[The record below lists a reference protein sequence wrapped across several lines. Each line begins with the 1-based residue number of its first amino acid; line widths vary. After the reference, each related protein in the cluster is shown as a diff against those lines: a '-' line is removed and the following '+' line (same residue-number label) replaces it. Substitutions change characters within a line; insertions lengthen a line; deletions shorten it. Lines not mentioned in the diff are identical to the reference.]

1 MPTIEE
7 QIKEIEEEIRKTQ
20 YNKATEH
27 HIGRL
32 KAKLAKMKELKET
45 ARKSGG
51 SLPGVKKTGNAM
63 VSLVGFPS
71 VGKSTLFN
79 ELTNANSEVGEYDFT
94 TINVVPGILEY
105 KGAKIQILDLP
116 GLIEGAAKGRGKGKE
131 VLSIVRNSDLIM
143 IITDVSNPDPAPLV
157 RMLHEAGVRLNRR
170 RPRLFLVKKDR
181 GGLNIQKTVFIEI
194 NDDLIESIL
203 REFRI
208 VNADL
213 IIRDKIDL
221 DDLIDFLSGNK
232 VYIPGIFVLNK
243 IDEQKD
249 FTRINEFK
257 LLDDKYGFVTV
268 SAKEKINILEL
279 KESIYDAL
287 DFITINLKPPD
298 KEQETM
304 VIKRYS
310 TVEMVCRA
318 IHKDF
323 VKNFKYAIVNG
334 PSAKY
339 PNQRVGLDHVLEEND
354 MVSIYIRKI

>member
-1 MPTIEE
+1 MPTIDE
-7 QIKEIEEEIRKTQ
+7 QIKEIEDEIRKTQ

-32 KAKLAKMKELKET
+32 KAKLAKLKELKET
-45 ARKSGG
+45 ARRSGG
-51 SLPGVKKTGNAM
+51 TVPGIKKTGNAM

-79 ELTNANSEVGEYDFT
+79 ELTSAESEVGEYDFT
-94 TINVVPGILEY
+94 TINIIPGIMEY
-105 KGAKIQILDLP
+105 RGAKIQILDLP
-116 GLIEGAAKGRGKGKE
+116 GLIEGAARGRGRGKE
-131 VLSIVRNSDLIM
+131 VLSVVRNSDLIM
-143 IITDVSNPDPAPLV
+143 VVTDINNPDPEPLV
-157 RMLHEAGVRLNRR
+157 RMLHESGVRLNKR

-181 GGLNIQKTVFIEI
+181 GGLNIQKTVSIDI
-194 NDDLIESIL
+194 DDSLIEAIL

-213 IIRDKIDL
+213 IIRDKIDM
-221 DDLIDFLSGNK
+221 DDIIDFLSGNR
-232 VYIPGIFVLNK
+232 VYIPGIFILNK
-243 IDEQKD
+243 IDENLNFLNTD
-249 FTRINEFK
+249 EFK
-257 LLDDKYGFVTV
+257 KLNDEYSFIPV
-268 SAKEKINILEL
+268 SAKERINLENL
-279 KESIYDAL
+279 KESIFDAL
-287 DFITINLKPPD
+287 DFITIHLKPPD

-323 VKNFKYAIVNG
+323 VKNFRYAIING

-339 PNQRVGLDHVLEEND
+339 PNQRVGLDHVLED
-354 MVSIYIRKI
+354 GDTVSIYIRKI

>member
-1 MPTIEE
+1 MPTIDEE
-7 QIKEIEEEIRKTQ
+7 IKEIEEEIRKTQ

-32 KAKLAKMKELKET
+32 KAKLAKLKELKET
-45 ARKSGG
+45 AKKSSGT
-51 SLPGVKKTGNAM
+51 LPGVKKTGNAM

-79 ELTNANSEVGEYDFT
+79 ELTNANSEVGDYDFT
-94 TINVVPGILEY
+94 TINVIPGIMEY

-116 GLIEGAAKGRGKGKE
+116 GLIEGAAKGRGRGKE

-143 IITDVSNPDPAPLV
+143 VVTDVSNPDPEPLI
-157 RMLHEAGVRLNRR
+157 RMLHEAGVRLNKR

-181 GGLNIQKTVFIEI
+181 GGLNIQKTVSIDI
-194 NDDLIESIL
+194 DDDLIESIL

-213 IIRDKIDL
+213 IIRDKIDI

-232 VYIPGIFVLNK
+232 VYIPGIFILNK

-249 FTRINEFK
+249 FKNEFK
-257 LLDDKYGFVTV
+257 VLNEKYGFIPI
-268 SAKEKINILEL
+268 SAKEKINLDML
-279 KESIYDAL
+279 KEGIYDAL
-287 DFITINLKPPD
+287 DFITIYLQPPN
-298 KEQETM
+298 KEKETM

-323 VKNFKYAIVNG
+323 VKNFRYAIVNG
-334 PSAKY
+334 PSARY

-354 MVSIYIRKI
+354 TISIYIRKN